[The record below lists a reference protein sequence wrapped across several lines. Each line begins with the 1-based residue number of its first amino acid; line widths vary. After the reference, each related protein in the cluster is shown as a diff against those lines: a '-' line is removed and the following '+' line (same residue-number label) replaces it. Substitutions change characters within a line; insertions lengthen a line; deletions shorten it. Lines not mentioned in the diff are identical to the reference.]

1 MIPARF
7 DENLKDSEEYI
18 ISGFG
23 DYVVIWSF
31 GRVLRGNYDYTVII
45 YLFSSARLRT

>member
-7 DENLKDSEEYI
+7 DESVDRSEALI

-31 GRVLRGNYDYTVII
+31 DKVLKGYYLQFKNYLI
-45 YLFSSARLRT
+45 